1 MVCAGGRVGVGTPL
15 GTPALSSSLKCCP
28 ADNERGILSG
38 LSNLGSESPMAD
50 SVVYVVDD
58 DDDDVRRAL
67 CRALASADLYT
78 GEFASA
84 DAFLQQPLTDQPSC
98 LVLDLC
104 LGKGR
109 LGGLALQAELADRKP
124 RIPIIFITGTGD
136 VRASVRA
143 MKAGAFDV
151 LEKPVDPDSLIA
163 AVRGALALS
172 RQSRTAQVE
181 RQIVDLVPS
190 TPRQRMER
198 RRAYA
203 VSARLRAEERRR
215 SVLRRRRSAETLVYR
230 AGRVRRG
237 AARLPTVA
245 QEV

>member
-1 MVCAGGRVGVGTPL
+1 
-15 GTPALSSSLKCCP
+15 
-28 ADNERGILSG
+28 
-38 LSNLGSESPMAD
+38 MAD
-50 SVVYVVDD
+50 SVVYVVDED
-58 DDDDVRRAL
+58 DTVRRAV
-67 CRALASADLYT
+67 CRPLASADLYT

-84 DAFLQQPLTDQPSC
+84 EAFLEQPLPDQPSC

-104 LGKGR
+104 LGKDR
-109 LGGLALQAELADRKP
+109 RGGLALQAELADRKP

-136 VRASVRA
+136 VRACVRA

-151 LEKPVDPDSLIA
+151 LEKPVDPDSLIT

-181 RQIVDLVPS
+181 RQIVDLIPR

-215 SVLRRRRSAETLVYR
+215 FALRRRSSAEALVYLAR
-230 AGRVRRG
+230 KVRRG
-237 AARLPTVA
+237 AARLPMVA

>member
-1 MVCAGGRVGVGTPL
+1 
-15 GTPALSSSLKCCP
+15 
-28 ADNERGILSG
+28 
-38 LSNLGSESPMAD
+38 MAD
-50 SVVYVVDD
+50 GVVYVVDD
-58 DDDDVRRAL
+58 DHTVRRAL
-67 CRALASADLYT
+67 CRALGSADLYN

-84 DAFLQQPLTDQPSC
+84 EAFLEQPLSDQPSC
-98 LVLDLC
+98 LVLDLS
-104 LGKGR
+104 LGKDRG
-109 LGGLALQAELADRKP
+109 GGLALQAELADRKP

-151 LEKPVDPDSLIA
+151 LEKPVDPDSLIT

-172 RQSRTAQVE
+172 RQSRTARVE

-190 TPRQRMER
+190 TPRQRMEH

-203 VSARLRAEERRR
+203 VSARLRAEESRR
-215 SVLRRRRSAETLVYR
+215 SALRRRRSAETLVDR
-230 AGRVRRG
+230 AGKVRRG